1 MKGISSGGLLRIFL
15 SDFEIGAG
23 NFDDDML
30 FFFGGRMVAGE
41 PAHGS
46 VNDVDNGPAK
56 ETVQWLDIQ
65 KLIRFDFV
73 FAHASILT
81 HPCPKNKQRG
91 TEPALSKGG
100 RCRPEEKLL
109 LFLHCFFSGWFLSC
123 FFLYSFLDCFFRG
136 LFHCFFL
143 GCHWR
148 SPKNCDL
155 KRSRPTPDTRCLK
168 IMLPDDSKI
177 YTQKSTIGKNN
188 PDIFCGKNFR
198 RPGCAL
204 FDEKYFLRRHPQS
217 KWFCL

>member
-109 LFLHCFFSGWFLSC
+109 LFLHCFFLAAGFLAAFFFTVFLTAFFAVFFTA
-123 FFLYSFLDCFFRG
+123 FFLAAIGG
-136 LFHCFFL
+136 L
-143 GCHWR
+143 
-148 SPKNCDL
+148 PKIVISSDHGQH
-155 KRSRPTPDTRCLK
+155 RTP
-168 IMLPDDSKI
+168 
-177 YTQKSTIGKNN
+177 G
-188 PDIFCGKNFR
+188 
-198 RPGCAL
+198 A
-204 FDEKYFLRRHPQS
+204 
-217 KWFCL
+217 